1 MIPLSELERE
11 PGAVYAR
18 FAKKQ
23 PVADYANQLGVGA
36 AGRDAFVFGRDPEDD
51 EEPDEPGDVPYAD
64 TCYADISGLRG
75 FYVRTV
81 EDALLAKVPWDGRI
95 ESGARLAATSTWIA
109 AECEDAIALVPRADA
124 QLSCSSIAARWLAAA
139 PDGSRVLVESP
150 DGLALLELGATVRTE
165 DYHDV

>member
-23 PVADYANQLGVGA
+23 PVADYAYQLGVGA
-36 AGRDAFVFGRDPEDD
+36 AGRDAFVFVRDPEDD

-81 EDALLAKVPWDGRI
+81 EGALLAKVPWDGRI